1 MTREVDLVS
10 YLPPFL
16 AEFKEIAVTLEAEN
30 PEFVLVWNAAERVLQ
45 NEFIETA
52 DEYGISRFEKILNIL
67 PSTEDTLESRR
78 ARVQARWFNT
88 IPYTMKSF
96 LAKLIALCGDSNFT
110 VTKEYEKYK
119 VEILTNLEL
128 FGQVEELERIIDSM
142 IPCNMIVISLNEIP
156 CGAAG
161 FAFIAGGVCS
171 VEHFFITND
180 EQTKHTISNE
190 TTVKG
195 GVIHTAHYFI
205 TNDERNSYSIDGKAA
220 FRGGTV
226 NTADYLITNDSKESI
241 AVSGSALHGGGAVN
255 SVSVVI
261 TNDFNEQFN
270 ISGENSVGSGVVA
283 SEFIEIKQ

>member
-30 PEFVLVWNAAERVLQ
+30 PEFVLVWNAAERVLY

-67 PSTEDTLESRR
+67 PSKEDTLESRR

-96 LAKLIALCGDSNFT
+96 LAKLIALCGDSDFT
-110 VTKEYEKYK
+110 VTKEYQNYK
-119 VEILTNLEL
+119 VKILTNLEL

-156 CGAAG
+156 CDAAG

-180 EQTKHTISNE
+180 EQTEHTISNGAIFGGG
-190 TTVKG
+190 TV
-195 GVIHTAHYFI
+195 HTAHYFI
-205 TNDERNSYSIDGKAA
+205 TND
-220 FRGGTV
+220 
-226 NTADYLITNDSKESI
+226 SKENI
-241 AVSGSALHGGGAVN
+241 AVDGSALHGGGAVN

>member
-10 YLPPFL
+10 YPPPFL

-30 PEFVLVWNAAERVLQ
+30 PEFVLVWDAAERVLS

-52 DEYGISRFEKILNIL
+52 DEYGISRFEKVLNIL

-96 LAKLIALCGDSNFT
+96 LAKLIALCGDSDFT
-110 VTKEYEKYK
+110 VTKEYQNYK

-128 FGQVEELERIIDSM
+128 FGQVEELEHMIDSM
-142 IPCNMIVISLNEIP
+142 IPCNMIVISLNEIS

-161 FAFIAGGVCS
+161 FAFVAGGVCS

-180 EQTKHTISNE
+180 EQTQQTIC
-190 TTVKG
+190 
-195 GVIHTAHYFI
+195 
-205 TNDERNSYSIDGKAA
+205 
-220 FRGGTV
+220 
-226 NTADYLITNDSKESI
+226 
-241 AVSGSALHGGGAVN
+241 SGAIFGGGAVN
-255 SVSVVI
+255 SASVVI

>member
-1 MTREVDLVS
+1 MIRDVDLVS
-10 YLPPFL
+10 YLPPFI
-16 AEFKEIAVTLEAEN
+16 AEFQEINQTLTAEN
-30 PEFVLVWNAAERVLQ
+30 PEFKIVWQAADRVLQ
-45 NEFIETA
+45 NEFIATA
-52 DEYGISRFEKILNIL
+52 DEYGISRFERILKIY

-78 ARVQARWFNT
+78 ARVQARGFNT

-96 LAKLIALCGDSNFT
+96 LAKLIALCGDSDFT

-180 EQTKHTISNE
+180 EQTKHTISNGAIFGGG
-190 TTVKG
+190 TV
-195 GVIHTAHYFI
+195 HTAHYF
-205 TNDERNSYSIDGKAA
+205 
-220 FRGGTV
+220 V
-226 NTADYLITNDSKESI
+226 TNDSKESI

>member
-119 VEILTNLEL
+119 VHILTNLEL
-128 FGQVEELERIIDSM
+128 FGQVEELEHIIDSM

-156 CGAAG
+156 CDAAG

-171 VEHFFITND
+171 VEHFFITCC
-180 EQTKHTISNE
+180 HS
-190 TTVKG
+190 G
-195 GVIHTAHYFI
+195 
-205 TNDERNSYSIDGKAA
+205 AA
-220 FRGGTV
+220 
-226 NTADYLITNDSKESI
+226 
-241 AVSGSALHGGGAVN
+241 
-255 SVSVVI
+255 
-261 TNDFNEQFN
+261 
-270 ISGENSVGSGVVA
+270 
-283 SEFIEIKQ
+283 